1 MVTKK
6 KDVKYNKKYTTI
18 IHNNANPTTTWF
30 NVSNFRSTPSSYTNR
45 SPDRQYCSKPDITDI
60 RKQFARSFLHPAHV
74 RAKTLSY
81 RNGKRA
87 RPAWR
92 DARPLT
98 LLPTSLYLSFGARR
112 ETEKDRGT
120 VAWVI
125 MSLSREPDN
134 VVVETRW
141 SDCTGSRAG
150 RDTFS
155 DSLSLSFSFFFS
167 PPCKKRFSLS
177 VERGSPALFCRES
190 WSTRPSS
197 SSLEGQCTGRAP
209 HYNSGSLLSLPLSI
223 PPRLQCSFVAA
234 AAVARLIPLCAHVR
248 VYIYILPPRVWP
260 RWDTAALCSRSL
272 LQQQRPVSVWILH
285 ELSPRIYE
293 LSYKGDMRRTGTTRA

>member
-6 KDVKYNKKYTTI
+6 RDVKYNKKYTTI

-30 NVSNFRSTPSSYTNR
+30 NVSNFRSTPSFYTNR
-45 SPDRQYCSKPDITDI
+45 SPDRQYCSKPDISDI

-155 DSLSLSFSFFFS
+155 DSLSLSPSPSFSLLPARNDS
-167 PPCKKRFSLS
+167 LYLWREGLLLCSAERVGRRVPPRLRSRDSALDVRRIITPARFSLS
-177 VERGSPALFCRES
+177 LFRSPLACSVL
-190 WSTRPSS
+190 
-197 SSLEGQCTGRAP
+197 
-209 HYNSGSLLSLPLSI
+209 SLL
-223 PPRLQCSFVAA
+223 
-234 AAVARLIPLCAHVR
+234 
-248 VYIYILPPRVWP
+248 
-260 RWDTAALCSRSL
+260 L
-272 LQQQRPVSVWILH
+272 LL
-285 ELSPRIYE
+285 
-293 LSYKGDMRRTGTTRA
+293 